1 MNPED
6 KVIDEIGKLVDWQ
19 LEQGERGDNTFGI
32 DLRDHDIEAAFIVAL
47 GLHHD
52 V

>member
-19 LEQGERGDNTFGI
+19 LEQGERCNRPFWV
-32 DLRDHDIEAAFIVAL
+32 RDYEIVL
-47 GLHHD
+47 VTD
-52 V
+52 